1 MAGKVPEKIA
11 MGVNMQVSALISEED
26 QQLVHALQ
34 VSPRISWTRL
44 APILGVDAGT
54 LARRWQRIADAGIAR
69 VIAHNSMPLSNDN
82 VLTHVQ
88 LACALKKAPIIAE
101 TLARDTNV
109 FTVHLSS
116 GDYPVTLI
124 VASSN
129 LEHFT
134 TYLTERIGTVPGVR
148 SARTHP
154 QTALH
159 IDGSSWELDA
169 LSKQQRALIAAT
181 RAKSAPPTTSSS
193 PDLDYRIYDILLAD
207 GRTSYADIA
216 RRLELSLST
225 ARRRV
230 DSLISTRKL
239 SLRCDVAR
247 HPFGWPVAAYLFGS
261 FPNTLSSY
269 VPHLRREIPEIRVLA
284 SSASANSQHFYLWLR
299 NLTDLPLV
307 EQRIMNTVPGLVFG
321 ERYVLLRTVKQ
332 VGHIQ
337 DTLGRTTEIIPT
349 KL

>member
-1 MAGKVPEKIA
+1 
-11 MGVNMQVSALISEED
+11 MQNLVTVSEED

-34 VSPRISWTRL
+34 VSPRIPWTRL
-44 APILGVDAGT
+44 APILGSDAGT
-54 LARRWQRIADAGIAR
+54 LARRWERIADAGIAR
-69 VIAHNSMPLSNDN
+69 VTAHTAVPLSNDN

-88 LACALKKAPIIAE
+88 LSCVLGEAPAIAE
-101 TLARDTNV
+101 TLARDANV

-116 GDYPVTLI
+116 GDYPVSII
-124 VASSN
+124 VASRN

-134 TYLTERIGTVPGVR
+134 TYLTERIGTMPGVT

-169 LSKQQRALIAAT
+169 LSMQQRARIAAT
-181 RAKSAPPTTSSS
+181 RAKSAPPTASS
-193 PDLDYRIYDILLAD
+193 PSDLDSEIYHILLAN
-207 GRTSYADIA
+207 GRTPYADIA
-216 RRLELSLST
+216 RRLSMSLST

-230 DSLISTRKL
+230 DSLIETRKL

-247 HPFGWPVAAYLFGS
+247 HILGWPVAAYLFGS
-261 FPNTLSSY
+261 FPEALGAH
-269 VPHLRREIPEIRVLA
+269 VPHLRREIPEIRVLT
-284 SSASANSQHFYLWLR
+284 SSAGANTLHFYLWLR

-307 EQRIMNTVPGLVFG
+307 EQRIMRAVPGLAFG

-332 VGHIQ
+332 IGHIQ
-337 DTLGRTTEIIPT
+337 DTIGRTKKIIPT
-349 KL
+349 EL